1 MIGYGSILKI
11 KNGVKYVISNNEGIL
26 RVITLVNGK
35 LKLKYNQVIEN
46 VLTKNQLVNYKWN
59 EIEFKKGDIKDFNNY
74 WLTGFIDSNGSF
86 QIKILNKLG
95 QKLPEI
101 KLKLQISEV
110 PACTSCGV
118 ENREILEE
126 IRKFIININNDKII
140 TVRGGGINIGTR
152 KHILDSG
159 ETSLSYYWETSS
171 FRTIKNVIC
180 YLNKYPLQSSYK
192 YINYLYLYKAYLL
205 VQNKEHL
212 SIEGVEK
219 IKKYKKNM
227 R

>member
-74 WLTGFIDSNGSF
+74 WLTGFIDSDGSF
-86 QIKILNKLG
+86 HINIVNKLG
-95 QKLPEI
+95 RKLPEI
-101 KLKLQISEV
+101 RLKLQISQV
-110 PACTSCGV
+110 
-118 ENREILEE
+118 NKEILEE
-126 IRKFIININNDKII
+126 IRNFIINMNNDKII
-140 TVRGGGINIGTR
+140 TVRGGGINIGIR